1 MSAGTLSRRKTVKL
15 PSINI
20 PKLLDELAEWPPF
33 LDSFEAAI
41 DTCSDLGDVQK
52 FKYFRSYLQGPTP

>member
-1 MSAGTLSRRKTVKL
+1 MSAGALPRRKTVKL

-41 DTCSDLGDVQK
+41 NTCSDLDDVQK
-52 FKYFRSYLQGPTP
+52 FTYF